1 MTVNKSFFNKA
12 KEKLDH
18 PTHAFVDND
27 EEVVEKKPLPVY
39 KPVRR
44 SRETKSK
51 RLNLLITPS
60 LYEAMLA
67 KAESLDLSFNEACNM
82 AINEFARRK

>member
-1 MTVNKSFFNKA
+1 MTVNKTFFNKA
-12 KEKLDH
+12 KEKLAH
-18 PTHAFVDND
+18 PTHAFVET
-27 EEVVEKKPLPVY
+27 EEVPAEKKPMPAY

-60 LYEAMLA
+60 LHEAMLA
-67 KAESLDLSFNEACNM
+67 KAEALDLSFNEACNL
-82 AINEFARRK
+82 AISEFIRRK